1 MYYVPLENRK
11 SSCRAACFDS
21 SIKTAHATFVGDG
34 AGEEQGCWECF
45 KHFYRVF
52 CMCWDR
58 NYQDLHSDWVFFKGR
73 QLAPVFAEV
82 VVDNKEGRFPSDHYP
97 VYIEFLLPRSVR
109 LVEGSL
115 VV

>member
-1 MYYVPLENRK
+1 M
-11 SSCRAACFDS
+11 F
-21 SIKTAHATFVGDG
+21 

-58 NYQDLHSDWVFFKGR
+58 NYQDLHNDWVFFKGR

-109 LVEGSL
+109 LIEGSL
-115 VV
+115 AV